1 MALNYGDLQT
11 IYRAEKGS
19 SSLQEIP
26 KDFYVEMGQLLK
38 KLEVGFF
45 EPGKK
50 LAEEIV
56 AIRVGKLMRLASRTG
71 DLEPPKNMVSAEK
84 ETYSKL
90 LSLVADFRQV
100 TLGEEKKL
108 EFESPTEEEPEKIE
122 PEAPVDD
129 GKAAVR
135 MLSPMP
141 AIVGSDMLHY
151 GPFAEGDEVRLP
163 RKTAKIL
170 IEKGAAEEA

>member
-26 KDFYVEMGQLLK
+26 KDFYVEMAELLK

-71 DLEPPKNMVSAEK
+71 DQEPPKNMVSAEK
-84 ETYSKL
+84 EVYSKL
-90 LSLVADFRQV
+90 LCLVADFRLV
-100 TLGEEKKL
+100 ALGEEKKVG
-108 EFESPTEEEPEKIE
+108 FESPTEEKPEEE

-135 MLSPMP
+135 VLSPMP

-163 RKTAKIL
+163 RKTARIL
-170 IEKGAAEEA
+170 IEKGAAEEV